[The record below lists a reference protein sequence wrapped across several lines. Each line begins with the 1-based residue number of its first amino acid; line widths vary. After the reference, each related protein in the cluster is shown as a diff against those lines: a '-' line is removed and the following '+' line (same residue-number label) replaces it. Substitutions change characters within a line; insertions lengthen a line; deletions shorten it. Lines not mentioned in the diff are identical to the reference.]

1 MYHYL
6 CGSREYP
13 LREVPDR
20 EPSEIREEMD
30 MIRALLRST
39 QASLQEAEA
48 RRENLLL
55 AMEDE
60 GYEDRERLRELEET
74 LANCESTKE
83 TLEALWDRADALSEE
98 LEDVLYFLRG
108 GVA

>member
-6 CGSREYP
+6 RGSREYP
-13 LREVPDR
+13 CREVPSR
-20 EPSEIREEMD
+20 EPSEIRDEMD

-39 QASLQEAEA
+39 QATMKEAEV

-55 AMEDE
+55 AMEDD
-60 GYEDRERLRELEET
+60 GYEDRERLRALEAT
-74 LANCESTKE
+74 LADCESTKDA
-83 TLEALWDRADALSEE
+83 LEALWDRADALAEE